1 MLVGWL
7 VGLLVAL
14 ALLGVASLT
23 WSSSPSV
30 WGSLPLGR
38 DHSKLIL
45 AVVFIYS
52 DTFAEQDDSVGFA
65 FICSDDFRSFAAFI
79 FSDVNFSLSC
89 AISDVWHFKMI
100 HFSCFHVQHCFQIVV
115 CRIQLYMSSMSTL
128 CIFSWNFPH

>member
-45 AVVFIYS
+45 AVVLFTVIHLQNR
-52 DTFAEQDDSVGFA
+52 TIQLALL
-65 FICSDDFRSFAAFI
+65 SFAQMISEVSLLSFSVMSI
-79 FSDVNFSLSC
+79 FRCRVQFQMYG
-89 AISDVWHFKMI
+89 IS
-100 HFSCFHVQHCFQIVV
+100 
-115 CRIQLYMSSMSTL
+115 R
-128 CIFSWNFPH
+128 

>member
-1 MLVGWL
+1 M
-7 VGLLVAL
+7 AL

-65 FICSDDFRSFAAFI
+65 FSFAQMISEVSLLSFSVMSI
-79 FSDVNFSLSC
+79 FRCRVQFQMYG
-89 AISDVWHFKMI
+89 IS
-100 HFSCFHVQHCFQIVV
+100 
-115 CRIQLYMSSMSTL
+115 R
-128 CIFSWNFPH
+128 